1 MDFLF
6 IGVAVASLTYASLEA
21 AYSFMY
27 EPDSVGIKD
36 AALLSAGWVLCVVTG
51 IGFAQ

>member
-27 EPDSVGIKD
+27 EPDFVGIKD
-36 AALLSAGWVLCVVTG
+36 AALLAAAWALCVVIA